1 MDIVRW
7 CKFFGHVPKLTF
19 IVVNIFRSYSNRN
32 LVILIRSCELAS
44 IKICYLH
51 NFGLNLE
58 FVIRLVVNIWL
69 MKNADLKSVPQ
80 R

>member
-32 LVILIRSCELAS
+32 LVILIRSCKRSSLWEVC
-44 IKICYLH
+44 KIVWLH
-51 NFGLNLE
+51 NFK
-58 FVIRLVVNIWL
+58 NI
-69 MKNADLKSVPQ
+69 KNMFLGIDEKYETLSIYED
-80 R
+80 